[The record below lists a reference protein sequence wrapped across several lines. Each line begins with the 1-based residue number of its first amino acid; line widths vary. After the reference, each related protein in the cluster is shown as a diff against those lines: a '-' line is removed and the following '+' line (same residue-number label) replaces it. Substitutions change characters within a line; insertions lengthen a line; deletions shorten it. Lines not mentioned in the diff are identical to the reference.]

1 MGFPPPPN
9 NPPPS
14 QQKVATIDAGFSDS
28 KPAASLCGFK
38 IPLPY
43 LKFGL
48 NIPNPFKLPP
58 FPPKIKLSL
67 GINCSLS
74 NPVDFSAGLEWG
86 GGRKGTRDPDPDD

>member
-1 MGFPPPPN
+1 MAIA
-9 NPPPS
+9 S
-14 QQKVATIDAGFSDS
+14 ADAGFSDS

-43 LKFGL
+43 FKFAL
-48 NIPNPFKLPP
+48 NLPSFKLPA
-58 FPPKIKLSL
+58 FPPKIKLAI

-86 GGRKGTRDPDPDD
+86 GGRKGTFEPDPDD